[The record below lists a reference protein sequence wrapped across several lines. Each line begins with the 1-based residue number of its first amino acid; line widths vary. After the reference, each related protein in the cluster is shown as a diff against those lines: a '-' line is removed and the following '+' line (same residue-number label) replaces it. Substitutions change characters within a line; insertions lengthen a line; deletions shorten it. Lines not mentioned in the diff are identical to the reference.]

1 MKDDVKYVVRFKN
14 LDIKKTFKQFYS
26 LYGPLFVV
34 CHIGVS
40 LISLGSFSA
49 LVWLTVD
56 PVQYVPDFIIMNIG
70 QSSRSWAAE
79 GSKFVIAYGLHKF
92 MLPFRI
98 AASIYLTKYLAPRIK
113 FFKR

>member
-49 LVWLTVD
+49 LVWLSVD
-56 PVQYVPDFIIMNIG
+56 PVQYVPEFIIMKIG
-70 QSSRSWAAE
+70 ENSTSWAAG

-98 AASIYLTKYLAPRIK
+98 AGSIYLTRYLAPRVK